1 VLGDGLVARWPLPE
15 RPLESDWPAHLE
27 QMRAWR
33 REAGLDGD
41 VGLEARV
48 FADLASSPEEW
59 RRTAEEWQ
67 QLGAT
72 HLAIR
77 TIRLGLASA
86 DAHLERLALA
96 KDALGEMMAA

>member
-1 VLGDGLVARWPLPE
+1 
-15 RPLESDWPAHLE
+15 
-27 QMRAWR
+27 MRAWR
-33 REAGLDGD
+33 REAGLDGE

-59 RRTAEEWQ
+59 RRTAEEWKE
-67 QLGAT
+67 LGAS
-72 HLAIR
+72 HLSIR